1 MSAEDVLK
9 KLLSRKIERPAPVV
23 KKPGK
28 PGRPKIAWEKKAK
41 NFTLCLAPQF
51 VDFIDKMKVR
61 DPKVKGRGRKV
72 RFIIERFVEHEK
84 RSITH
89 MRVLHESL
97 KNVQET
103 LGGFGSQV
111 KKGEKLNLG
120 VKDKQKITAVVDQ
133 VHTVMKIL
141 GYQPKTL
148 KKMISAEDWALLAFC
163 LDWKSNREI
172 VF

>member
-9 KLLSRKIERPAPVV
+9 KLLSRKIEKTPVQPR
-23 KKPGK
+23 KPGK
-28 PGRPKIAWEKKAK
+28 PGRPKVAREKKAR

-84 RSITH
+84 RSLVH
-89 MRVLHESL
+89 MRVLREAL
-97 KNVQET
+97 QNVHATIQT
-103 LGGFGSQV
+103 VG
-111 KKGEKLNLG
+111 
-120 VKDKQKITAVVDQ
+120 KDLSPKEKQKISSVVNQ

-148 KKMISAEDWALLAFC
+148 KKMVPAADWALISFC
-163 LDWKSNREI
+163 LDWKSNREM

>member
-9 KLLSRKIERPAPVV
+9 KLLSRKIEKPLPVPR
-23 KKPGK
+23 KPGK
-28 PGRPKIAWEKKAK
+28 PGRPKVAWEKKAK
-41 NFTLCLAPQF
+41 NLTLCLAPQF

-84 RSITH
+84 RSLIH
-89 MRVLHESL
+89 MRVLRETL
-97 KNVQET
+97 QNVQEVIQT
-103 LGGFGSQV
+103 LGKELS
-111 KKGEKLNLG
+111 
-120 VKDKQKITAVVDQ
+120 VKDKQKITAVVNQ

-141 GYQPKTL
+141 GYPPKTL
-148 KKMISAEDWALLAFC
+148 RKMLSPEDWSLLAFC

>member
-1 MSAEDVLK
+1 MSSNDVLQR
-9 KLLSRKIERPAPVV
+9 LLSKKIEKKAPEPR
-23 KKPGK
+23 KPGK
-28 PGRPKIAWEKKAK
+28 PGRPKVASEKKAR

-72 RFIIERFVEHEK
+72 RFIIERFIEHER
-84 RSITH
+84 RSLTH
-89 MRVLHESL
+89 MRVMHEAL
-97 KNVQET
+97 AGVQET
-103 LGGFGSQV
+103 IRYVGKDLSI
-111 KKGEKLNLG
+111 
-120 VKDKQKITAVVDQ
+120 KDKQKISGAVNQ

-148 KKMISAEDWALLAFC
+148 RKMLSAEDWTLLAFC
-163 LDWKSNREI
+163 LDWKSNREL